1 MNWWGKIIG
10 SGIGLLGGPMG
21 AIIGGYLG
29 HKLGDLPSPPTDK
42 QKVQLLYYAY
52 FFSCAA
58 KVAKAD
64 GKISEVEIEKVE
76 SLIRRMELS
85 PTMETFAKNVFRKSK
100 NSKRSVHQDYKECSK
115 LICNN
120 PSIAYSFMGGLF
132 ELATCQNK
140 KSNRAQIQILL
151 MGEDCF
157 KMPKGTILSW
167 YKGEYN
173 FNLIESSP
181 GDLNASYELLG
192 LSTGAKFDEVKKAY
206 RDKISK
212 LHPDRLESKDLPNDL
227 IVFAKEQVVRLN
239 LAYKKI
245 KKARDIK

>member
-1 MNWWGKIIG
+1 
-10 SGIGLLGGPMG
+10 
-21 AIIGGYLG
+21 
-29 HKLGDLPSPPTDK
+29 
-42 QKVQLLYYAY
+42 
-52 FFSCAA
+52 
-58 KVAKAD
+58 
-64 GKISEVEIEKVE
+64 
-76 SLIRRMELS
+76 
-85 PTMETFAKNVFRKSK
+85 METFAKNVFRKSK
-100 NSKRSVHQDYKECSK
+100 TSKRSVHQDYKECSK

-173 FNLIESSP
+173 FNLIESSA